1 MTRTL
6 SAALAALALAGCGDD
21 EKSNKDAA
29 YKGPGSASRLPPA
42 STPSETADAKGD
54 ARNAASIVESC
65 FADTQDYGACKDL
78 SEGGLEV
85 GTGPGQVNVVAAS
98 ARSYRIEAYAEGG
111 ATFAIVR
118 QEGGKIE
125 RECSGPGCQGGT
137 W

>member
-1 MTRTL
+1 MRFMTKTL
-6 SAALAALALAGCGDD
+6 SAALAAVALAALAGCGDD
-21 EKSNKDAA
+21 EKSNRDAA
-29 YKGPGSASRLPPA
+29 YKPPT
-42 STPSETADAKGD
+42 SSPSETADAKSH

-65 FADTQDYGACKDL
+65 FADTQDYAACKDL

-111 ATFAIVR
+111 ATFAIVQ